1 LDLETPK
8 RKGGNQEVSL
18 FKRGNVYWSYV
29 WEDGIRH
36 ARSTGISNRRL
47 AEQIDQ
53 KHKEEIRL
61 KSGQL
66 PDLKPKMLFA
76 ELAGRFLDQG
86 SPKEWHRDRL
96 KVLLPF
102 FSTIE
107 IGGITKGLVRRY
119 RDKRHSEKQ
128 LTETTVNRDIE
139 CLRHLLYWAVDEGI
153 LAANPIARIRLERER
168 RKKKPVLSLTEEA
181 QLLGAAAPHLRDI
194 TIFALDT
201 GMRRGEILNQT
212 WEDVDFERRL
222 LNVTHSKTPEG
233 EAREIPLT
241 ERVLDLL
248 SGRKKD
254 SGLIFT
260 FEGKPIGSLKTGWKA
275 AIRRAGVRYIRFHY
289 LRHTFN
295 TRLLELSVPRE
306 VRMALLGHTF
316 GDTHESYEHVELP
329 IKREAIRRLEVWHV
343 TETATRKEENGF
355 DPQSA
360 EDVRTASSS
369 TAHSEDARW
378 IASPPD
384 PRIGQEPVRREVPE
398 QPAARPRPGKRIP
411 RHHRGTAAQAS
422 NAGG

>member
-1 LDLETPK
+1 M
-8 RKGGNQEVSL
+8 SL

-36 ARSTGISNRRL
+36 ARSTGTTNRRL

-61 KSGQL
+61 KSAQL
-66 PDLKPKMLFA
+66 PDLRPKMLFA

-86 SPKEWHRDRL
+86 SSKEWHRDRL

-102 FSTIE
+102 FSTAE

-119 RDKRHSEKQ
+119 REKRHSEKQ

-181 QLLGAAAPHLRDI
+181 QLLAAAAPHLRNI
-194 TIFALDT
+194 TVFALDT

-241 ERVLDLL
+241 ERVFTLL

-260 FEGKPIGSLKTGWKA
+260 FEGKQIGSLKTGWKA
-275 AIRRAGVRYIRFHY
+275 AIRRAGIRYIRFHY

-316 GDTHESYEHVELP
+316 GDTHESYEHVEIP
-329 IKREAIRRLEVWHV
+329 MKREAIRKLEAWHE
-343 TETATRKEENGF
+343 TETETRKEGNGL
-355 DPQSA
+355 DPQSIA
-360 EDVRTASSS
+360 QACTASSGP
-369 TAHSEDARW
+369 AHSEDARRVTGP
-378 IASPPD
+378 SD
-384 PRIGQEPVRREVPE
+384 SRIGQEPLRHEVPE
-398 QPAARPRPGKRIP
+398 QPAACPRPGKRISGHQG
-411 RHHRGTAAQAS
+411 RKAASPA
-422 NAGG
+422 NAGGKDHGSIRLAH

>member
-1 LDLETPK
+1 
-8 RKGGNQEVSL
+8 VSL

-29 WEDGIRH
+29 WEDGVRH
-36 ARSTGISNRRL
+36 ARSTETSNRRL

-53 KHKEEIRL
+53 KHKEEVRL
-61 KSGQL
+61 KSTQF

-76 ELAGRFLDQG
+76 ELAGRFLNEG

-102 FSTIE
+102 FSTTE

-119 RDKRHSEKQ
+119 REKRHAEKQ

-153 LAANPIARIRLERER
+153 LPANPIARIRLERER
-168 RKKKPVLSLTEEA
+168 RKKKPVLSPTEEA
-181 QLLGAAAPHLRDI
+181 QLLAAAAPHLRDI
-194 TIFALDT
+194 TTFALDT
-201 GMRRGEILNQT
+201 GMRRGEILNQA
-212 WEDVDFERRL
+212 WEDVDFDRRL

-241 ERVLDLL
+241 ERVLVLL
-248 SGRKKD
+248 SGMRKD

-260 FEGKPIGSLKTGWKA
+260 FGGLPIQSLKTGWKA
-275 AIRRAGVRYIRFHY
+275 AIRRAGIRYIRFHY

-329 IKREAIRRLEVWHV
+329 LKREAIKKLEAWRE
-343 TETATRKEENGF
+343 TETTKTEKEVHG
-355 DPQSA
+355 
-360 EDVRTASSS
+360 S
-369 TAHSEDARW
+369 TATSAT
-378 IASPPD
+378 
-384 PRIGQEPVRREVPE
+384 
-398 QPAARPRPGKRIP
+398 
-411 RHHRGTAAQAS
+411 HRS
-422 NAGG
+422 IDAGGAD

>member
-1 LDLETPK
+1 M
-8 RKGGNQEVSL
+8 SL

-36 ARSTGISNRRL
+36 ARSTGTSNRRL

-61 KSGQL
+61 KSAQL

-76 ELAGRFLDQG
+76 ELAGRFLHEG

-102 FSTIE
+102 FSATE

-119 RDKRHSEKQ
+119 REKRHSEKQ

-181 QLLGAAAPHLRDI
+181 QLFAAAAPHLRDI
-194 TIFALDT
+194 TVFALDT
-201 GMRRGEILNQT
+201 GMRRGEILHQT

-241 ERVLDLL
+241 ERVLTLL
-248 SGRKKD
+248 SGKRKD

-260 FEGKPIGSLKTGWKA
+260 FEGRPIGSLKTGWKA
-275 AIRRAGVRYIRFHY
+275 AIRRAGIRYIRFHY

-329 IKREAIRRLEVWHV
+329 MKREAIRKLEAWHQ
-343 TETATRKEENGF
+343 TATVTGKEEQGF
-355 DPQSA
+355 DPQRNYDA
-360 EDVRTASSS
+360 AGTASSS
-369 TAHSEDARW
+369 PAHSEDARW
-378 IASPPD
+378 VASPPD
-384 PRIGQEPVRREVPE
+384 PRIGQEPLRREVPE
-398 QPAARPRPGKRIP
+398 QPAARPRSDKRIP
-411 RHHRGTAAQAS
+411 RHHRGTAAQSS
-422 NAGG
+422 NAGGKDHGSTRVAH

>member
-1 LDLETPK
+1 
-8 RKGGNQEVSL
+8 VSL

-29 WEDGIRH
+29 WEDGVRH
-36 ARSTGISNRRL
+36 ARSTETSNRRL

-53 KHKEEIRL
+53 KHKDEIRL
-61 KSGQL
+61 KSMQF

-76 ELAGRFLDQG
+76 ELAGRFLNEG

-102 FSTIE
+102 FSATE

-119 RDKRHSEKQ
+119 REKRHSEKQ

-153 LAANPIARIRLERER
+153 LPANPIARIRLERER
-168 RKKKPVLSLTEEA
+168 RKKKPVLNLTEEV
-181 QLLGAAAPHLRDI
+181 QLLTAAASHLRDI
-194 TIFALDT
+194 AAFALDT
-201 GMRRGEILNQT
+201 GMRRGEILNQI

-222 LNVTHSKTPEG
+222 LSVTHSKTPEG

-241 ERVLDLL
+241 ERAFTLL
-248 SGRKKD
+248 SSRKMD

-260 FEGKPIGSLKTGWKA
+260 FESKPIGSLKTGWKA
-275 AIRRAGVRYIRFHY
+275 AIRRAGIRYIKFHY

-295 TRLLELSVPRE
+295 TRLLELGVSRE

-329 IKREAIRRLEVWHV
+329 MKREAIRKLEAWHT
-343 TETATRKEENGF
+343 TETAKRKEENGF

-360 EDVRTASSS
+360 HEACTAS
-369 TAHSEDARW
+369 
-378 IASPPD
+378 
-384 PRIGQEPVRREVPE
+384 GG
-398 QPAARPRPGKRIP
+398 PA
-411 RHHRGTAAQAS
+411 
-422 NAGG
+422 

>member
-1 LDLETPK
+1 M
-8 RKGGNQEVSL
+8 SL

-36 ARSTGISNRRL
+36 ARSTGTSNRRL

-61 KSGQL
+61 KSAQL
-66 PDLKPKMLFA
+66 PDLKPRMLFA

-96 KVLLPF
+96 KVLLSF

-119 RDKRHSEKQ
+119 REKRHSEKQ

-168 RKKKPVLSLTEEA
+168 RKKKPVLSLAEEA
-181 QLLGAAAPHLRDI
+181 QLLAAAAPHLRVI

-201 GMRRGEILNQT
+201 GMRRGEILNQI
-212 WEDVDFERRL
+212 WEDVDFDRRL

-233 EAREIPLT
+233 EAREIVLT
-241 ERVLDLL
+241 QRVFDLL
-248 SGRKKD
+248 SGMKKD

-260 FEGKPIGSLKTGWKA
+260 FEGRSIGSLKTGWKA
-275 AIRRAGVRYIRFHY
+275 AIRRAGIRYIRFHY

-329 IKREAIRRLEVWHV
+329 MKREAIRKLEAWHQ
-343 TETATRKEENGF
+343 TKTQTGKEEDGF

-360 EDVRTASSS
+360 HEACTAPSGP
-369 TAHSEDARW
+369 AHSEDARRV
-378 IASPPD
+378 ASPPD
-384 PRIGQEPVRREVPE
+384 SRIGQEPIRREVPE

-411 RHHRGTAAQAS
+411 RHHRGTAAQSA
-422 NAGG
+422 NAGGEDHGSIRLAR